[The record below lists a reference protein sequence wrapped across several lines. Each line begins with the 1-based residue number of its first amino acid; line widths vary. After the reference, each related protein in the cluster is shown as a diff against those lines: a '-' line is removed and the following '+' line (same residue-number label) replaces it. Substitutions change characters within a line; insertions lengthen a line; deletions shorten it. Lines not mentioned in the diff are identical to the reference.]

1 MTARRTFRRQLREP
15 RRFRRRRQA
24 AFSLTEIMLSVS
36 LCMPLVLGTTN
47 LLCQSVAEQALSH
60 HRLLMEQ
67 NTQFALNAIARI
79 VELAGHNDPLSTATR
94 LAEPRLQGWD
104 DATLAARTDIVTGKS
119 GPGPSG
125 SDVLIVNFMSSATA
139 TTSALNCAGMPVPL
153 SAASALGKTAKDQ
166 GYSIFYVAR
175 GPDGEDELRCKYRT
189 AIGWDSEALVQG
201 VESFQVLYGLDRD
214 GDGQPDQF
222 LRAGAISDEIS
233 RGASDASLWHHV
245 VALKVALL
253 MCGTQRLLQTPP
265 PARWD
270 LFGDEYSALHANDDR
285 GTMLTSDNLSTQRR
299 HRLRRSYEQLIF
311 LRNPARGA
319 ALG

>member
-1 MTARRTFRRQLREP
+1 MTAGRTYRRQPRELCMV
-15 RRFRRRRQA
+15 RRRRQSA
-24 AFSLTEIMLSVS
+24 LSLTETMLSVS
-36 LCMPLVLGTTN
+36 LCMPLVLGATN
-47 LLCQSVAEQALSH
+47 LLCQSMAEQALSH
-60 HRLLMEQ
+60 QRLLMEQ

-79 VELAGHNDPLSTATR
+79 VELAGHNDPLSTTPR
-94 LAEPRLQGWD
+94 PAEPRLRGWD
-104 DATLAARTDIVTGKS
+104 DATLAARTDIASGKS
-119 GPGPSG
+119 GPGPYG
-125 SDVLIVNFMSSATA
+125 SDVLITNFMSSATA
-139 TTSALNCAGMPVPL
+139 TAHTLNCAGIPVPL
-153 SAASALGKTAKDQ
+153 ASASTGGKAAREQ
-166 GYSIFYVAR
+166 GYSVFYVAR
-175 GPDGEDELRCKYRT
+175 GPDGDNELRCKYRT
-189 AIGWDSEALVQG
+189 ATGWDSEALVQG

-253 MCGTQRLLQTPP
+253 MCGTQRLPQTPP